1 MEQPQA
7 QTTFLKMAVAL
18 SLTRCML
25 PLLLLLLIC
34 FTSTSTAALNRIVP
48 RTPDE
53 ATRQQL
59 VGRVRESIRQR
70 KLLKPTPPPAI
81 PGDQLPYLGN
91 SKSGKAAADPH
102 ATVVAGTWLVRLAV
116 PSAAAALAPPTGSR
130 ATIAAVVADPST
142 DRRGRNVTAARAHVQ
157 AVEASIAEVAS
168 IAGIDSK
175 IIHRYAY
182 AMSGFAVKGLT
193 LAELQALRADP
204 QVLSVMPNG
213 QVRGATYSS
222 PWFLGLTSP
231 SGEAPGGPVQHD
243 SSAAAKG
250 VWDKVGS
257 LGYMAVSALG
267 ERVHSHPAS

>member
-1 MEQPQA
+1 
-7 QTTFLKMAVAL
+7 MAVGAR
-18 SLTRCML
+18 RCLL
-25 PLLLLLLIC
+25 PLLLLVVVS
-34 FTSTSTAALNRIVP
+34 FTSTATAALKRVVP

-81 PGDQLPYLGN
+81 PGDQLPNLVS
-91 SKSGKAAADPH
+91 SKSGRAAADPH

-130 ATIAAVVADPST
+130 AAVAAVVADPST

-157 AVEASIAEVAS
+157 AVKASIAEVAS

-175 IIHRYAY
+175 ITHRYAY

-193 LAELQALRADP
+193 LAELHALRADP
-204 QVLSVMPNG
+204 QVLSVTPNG

-231 SGEAPGGPVQHD
+231 KGEASGGPVQHD
-243 SSAAAKG
+243 SDSAAAKG

-257 LGYMAVSALG
+257 LGYTVVWVTEYTCTQL
-267 ERVHSHPAS
+267 AS